1 MDLFEEIVRM
11 RRAGQRGALA
21 TIVHT
26 NGSIP
31 SYESSRML
39 VREDGSLAGT
49 IGGGC
54 VEAEVWAA
62 AKEVMQEE
70 APRKMVFH
78 LNNEASY
85 DNGLICGGTL
95 EVFVEP
101 ILPQPVAYLFG
112 GGHVSMAV
120 AKAAYAA
127 GFGIVVVDDR
137 EAFANK
143 ERFPM
148 AQEVFTSY
156 KDAFEKIRPN
166 AANYLVIVTRGHK
179 EDMRVLAWAV
189 RTDARYVGMIGSKRK
204 VMSVYKALENE
215 GYQPEEFE
223 HVYAPMGLDIGA
235 LSPEEIAVSIVA
247 ELVAVRRNASNA
259 EHKKLKMET
268 RPAVQSVGQPTGER

>member
-1 MDLFEEIVRM
+1 MDLFEEIVKM
-11 RRAGQRGALA
+11 RRGGQRGALA

-39 VREDGSLAGT
+39 VREDGSMAGT

-62 AKEVMQEE
+62 AKEVMQIE

-95 EVFVEP
+95 EIFVEP
-101 ILPQPVAYLFG
+101 ILPQPLAYLFG
-112 GGHVSMAV
+112 GGHVSIAV
-120 AKAAYAA
+120 ARAAHAA

-148 AQEVFTSY
+148 AQEVYTSY
-156 KDAFEKIRPN
+156 EKAFEKIRPN
-166 AANYLVIVTRGHK
+166 PANYLVIVTRGHK
-179 EDMRVLAWAV
+179 EDMRVLGWAV
-189 RTDARYVGMIGSKRK
+189 RTEARYVGMIGSKRK
-204 VMSVYKALENE
+204 VMSVYKALEND
-215 GYQPEEFE
+215 GYKPEEFE
-223 HVYAPMGLDIGA
+223 RVFAPMGLDIGA
-235 LSPEEIAVSIVA
+235 LSPEEIAVSITA

-268 RPAVQSVGQPTGER
+268 RPAVHSVGQTAGER